1 MIFIHYNIVFFTAEE
16 PRNEEVIGTVVLSVE
31 PKEEKFEVADQQQ
44 CHKLKVADQ
53 HQHLKSEVVEDTQD
67 TQETQ
72 PIEQSQLVVPKI
84 NESVTKHVA
93 DSTNETNKR

>member
-31 PKEEKFEVADQQQ
+31 PKEEKFEVADKQQ

-53 HQHLKSEVVEDTQD
+53 HQHLKSEVVEDTQ
-67 TQETQ
+67 ETQ
-72 PIEQSQLVVPKI
+72 PIEQSQLVLSKI
-84 NESVTKHVA
+84 NESVMKHVA